1 MDDIK
6 IRGYIVKRSKDEQ
19 SILNGGLLKVDPAS
33 DEYAQ
38 LAANKLKGYD
48 GRELQIHITD
58 EQSWSNRMNR
68 LFHALIHKIQQSG
81 GAPYWSKMGRAPE
94 TFEEVKTFVKVEL
107 GAAKIEQVGDMT
119 WVESWTNFSK
129 KRAIQTIDTV
139 LQWCMDVGIDIDQEK
154 LESNSLKEA
163 K

>member
-1 MDDIK
+1 MDDLK
-6 IRGYIVKRSKDEQ
+6 IRGYIVKRSKNEQ
-19 SILNGGLLKVDPAS
+19 SVLRGGFLKIDPAS

-38 LAANKLKGYD
+38 LIINKLKDYD
-48 GRELQIHITD
+48 GRELEITICD
-58 EQSWSNRMNR
+58 HQSWSARMNR
-68 LFHALIHKIQQSG
+68 LFHALVHKIQKSG
-81 GAPYWSKMGRAPE
+81 QASYLSKMGRAPE

-107 GAAKIEQVGDMT
+107 GAAKVEQVGEMT

-129 KRAIQTIDTV
+129 KRAMQTIDNV

-154 LESNSLKEA
+154 LEGDSLKES

>member
-81 GAPYWSKMGRAPE
+81 QAPYWSKMGRAPE

-107 GAAKIEQVGDMT
+107 GAAKVEQVGEMT

-139 LQWCMDVGIDIDQEK
+139 LQWCMDLGIDIDQEK
-154 LESNSLKEA
+154 LEGDSLKES

>member
-58 EQSWSNRMNR
+58 EQSWTNRANR
-68 LFHALIHKIQQSG
+68 LFHGLLRKIVHSG
-81 GAPYWSKMGRAPE
+81 QTDFWELMGRAPDS
-94 TFEEVKTFVKVEL
+94 FEEVRDWALVEMG
-107 GAAKIEQVGDMT
+107 GAEVHIVGKYMHI
-119 WVESWTNFSK
+119 ESWTNFSK
-129 KRAIQTIDTV
+129 KRACKTIDN
-139 LQWCMDVGIDIDQEK
+139 LLNWMGMKGIEIDAEK
-154 LESNSLKEA
+154 LEGDSLKEI